1 MKSLQKRNFYIY
13 NILSFK
19 HQINFIE
26 TISTLN
32 FTFYLKTIKNLLIFL
47 KKKLKIVYNYLLLSF
62 KVKVKNNDNY
72 WRHFKSIM
80 TKLNSNVSLNYTN
93 ALLVS
98 FTLEKSKFLKKTLTE
113 KKITVNE
120 NEIFFFLNCINIFL
134 FKQFKQNI
142 IK

>member
-1 MKSLQKRNFYIY
+1 M
-13 NILSFK
+13 
-19 HQINFIE
+19 
-26 TISTLN
+26 
-32 FTFYLKTIKNLLIFL
+32 
-47 KKKLKIVYNYLLLSF
+47 KIVYNYLLLSF